1 MKKEITIFTDGACSG
16 NPGKGGWGA
25 VLLYQDNE
33 KHLSGS
39 EKLTTN
45 NRMELKATIE
55 ALKAIKHPSKIKLYT
70 DSQYVKNGITEWI
83 INWKKNGWKTANK
96 KPVSNKE
103 LWVELDKNVSLHD
116 IEWFWVKGHSGNHYN
131 EIADKLNAAVGASR
145 AAVDAGYVSNDY
157 QVGQTGKV
165 VVPDLYIAVG
175 ISGAIQHLAGMKESK
190 VIVAINKDE
199 EAPIFN
205 VADYGLNADL
215 FEALPQ
221 LSSELD
227 KLNTIQQ

>member
-96 KPVSNKE
+96 KDVSNKE
-103 LWVELDKNVSLHD
+103 LWTELDLLNTEFEIS
-116 IEWFWVKGHSGNHYN
+116 WNWVKAHSSN
-131 EIADKLNAAVGASR
+131 ELNNEVDLLAKDAA
-145 AAVDAGYVSNDY
+145 N
-157 QVGQTGKV
+157 
-165 VVPDLYIAVG
+165 L
-175 ISGAIQHLAGMKESK
+175 
-190 VIVAINKDE
+190 
-199 EAPIFN
+199 
-205 VADYGLNADL
+205 
-215 FEALPQ
+215 
-221 LSSELD
+221 
-227 KLNTIQQ
+227 